1 MISGISGQL
10 YKQFALTIAAS
21 TVLSGFNSL
30 TLTPALCALFLK
42 KSKPSNFF
50 IYKGFNKAY
59 DKTQG
64 VYDSTVK
71 WLLQRPLISFVSFAI
86 LTVIAVIL
94 FMRWPSTF
102 IPDEDDGYFIAVVQ
116 LPPAASLERT
126 QAVGDKINA
135 ILDSYP
141 EVENYIGITG
151 FSVMGGGEQSNSATY
166 FVVLKNWDE
175 RKGKEHTAAAVV

>member
-1 MISGISGQL
+1 
-10 YKQFALTIAAS
+10 
-21 TVLSGFNSL
+21 
-30 TLTPALCALFLK
+30 
-42 KSKPSNFF
+42 
-50 IYKGFNKAY
+50 
-59 DKTQG
+59 
-64 VYDSTVK
+64 
-71 WLLQRPLISFVSFAI
+71 
-86 LTVIAVIL
+86 
-94 FMRWPSTF
+94 MRWPSTF

-175 RKGKEHTAAAVV
+175 RKGKEHTAAAVVDRFNGEAYMEIQQDKHLLWFLRLFQDWVLPVACNFNWKTGGIWDRQKCSRLLTHCLLFSFQTGLSFCIQSVSGKCPSIFSEYRS